1 MILTGPLTGLNRRQ
15 GGRARSTDQLDL
27 TWAEESSLGGR
38 AAGSDL
44 GLGLGSSWMELVGR
58 RRPGVQDDG
67 TAAQAG
73 EAERQGRAGQDRTER
88 ADHPGSPSGQVR
100 CQTPDGQGTSS
111 PGGDGGG
118 PAAEGS
124 GEGGAGP
131 GAARQGLA
139 SLGLLG
145 ASSWVRC
152 LPSCAFSGTPP
163 GGPWTGTVAWS
174 ETPRGVRPV
183 AAVAVPESR
192 WAGGAAR
199 RCHRGGFRGPESCR
213 RVLVL
218 LLPRARNRAISH
230 CAHEADRDRSHF
242 ESSGHL
248 TLAEMLDYGNTI
260 VTVESALSCGTNCC
274 CMSRAGAGASSRS
287 NPPVSGR

>member
-1 MILTGPLTGLNRRQ
+1 
-15 GGRARSTDQLDL
+15 
-27 TWAEESSLGGR
+27 
-38 AAGSDL
+38 
-44 GLGLGSSWMELVGR
+44 LGSSWMELVGR

-118 PAAEGS
+118 QRRRGVEREEPVQVLLGRAWPAWACWVPPLGC
-124 GEGGAGP
+124 GACPAVPLAAHLLGG
-131 GAARQGLA
+131 RGLA
-139 SLGLLG
+139 P
-145 ASSWVRC
+145 
-152 LPSCAFSGTPP
+152 LP
-163 GGPWTGTVAWS
+163 VS

-199 RCHRGGFRGPESCR
+199 RCHHGGFRGPESCR